1 MLLTLEFRIDG
12 TPRLLIIATFSNLIQ
27 LFAALP
33 NLIQLF
39 AALPNLIQDSSCTP
53 RLLNLENFASLP
65 VY

>member
-12 TPRLLIIATFSNLIQ
+12 TPRLLIIATF
-27 LFAALP
+27 P

-53 RLLNLENFASLP
+53 RLLILENFASLP